1 MTDKLIRG
9 FGGPPSP
16 PTPYRAPDTLNS
28 RQFATILDLISEGEI
43 EGFATPSKEGV
54 VKGTTAYTNASLKD
68 VFLDDTQVLNTSA
81 SNTNPPDS
89 LFNFQNVILNTRF
102 GTSNQTKI
110 DGIVTSDAAVSGF
123 SAQDC
128 KKSTGGVSQDIGT
141 GKDAIKVTIMFPQLQ
156 KATDEGDL
164 EGSVVELEIR
174 LQINGGTHEL
184 KISDKITGRSADP
197 YSKEYRIELPTT
209 YTQANVKIL
218 RLTDDSTDEKLKDD
232 FKVTLIQE
240 IIDDANTYPDSAY
253 TSLRLD
259 SEQFN
264 AIPKRAFRI
273 RGIKVRIPSAN
284 TNSTTATYTQSAT
297 TVTVNSTAHGLSEG
311 DSIIFD
317 ATSGNGVDGTY
328 KLLPNPTANSFTFTA
343 PNSQT
348 VTTSNCT
355 YKITPHVDLQTGRI
369 NYPNGYVFNGTFGA
383 AQWTSCP
390 SCILLDLLTNERYG
404 FGTFLDPSG
413 TFTSSGTSTTLDLYS
428 FVTASKYA
436 NALVNDGFGTF
447 EARFSCNVNISSSK
461 EAYDLIKDLA
471 AVMRCIPTWSQGTIS
486 LVQDAPSDPVYLFNL
501 ANVTGDGFSYTGSSL
516 KQRHSVVS
524 VSYFNVDS
532 REIDFEVYGDGNTS
546 AEVTRR
552 AKLGVVIKQVKS
564 FGCTSRGQ
572 AQRLAR
578 AIVFSEE
585 QESEVVSFS
594 TSIDAGSI
602 VRPGSVILIND
613 PVRHGFRRSGR
624 IAAATTTQITIDD
637 EFGLSNFGGT
647 NRKCSVILPD
657 GSVEKKD
664 CSLSGKVITLTS
676 ALSATPNVNSIWM
689 LESEDS
695 GESPQTFRV
704 ISVDEEDGVNYSISA
719 LSYRSEKYNN
729 IESVDFA
736 QLPPRSTSLLN
747 QPAAPPVIHTPIREE
762 AVTIN
767 NISINKII
775 LSWSPIK
782 GVTQYQVQYR
792 FQNSN
797 WVTQIVFRPDIEIM
811 NTQAGF
817 YEFRVFSFNSALK
830 LSSIPSTAQLQA
842 TGKRIPPADVQN
854 LTAEPV
860 SNNLIRL
867 RWNKSINAD
876 VLHGGRVYIRHS
888 NKTDGTGTF
897 ANSVDLIQAVAGNST
912 DVVVP
917 SLEGEYIL
925 KFRDDQGLFSQGET
939 SVIIDLPDLID
950 NQVVFTDRE
959 DTDSTPFDGTKNNTT
974 VLNGAL
980 KLTNPAGTVT
990 GTYSQSGNDITITLN
1005 SHGFS
1010 VGDIFDYTFTTG
1022 AALNG
1027 QFPIISVTNAN
1038 VFVVK
1043 TGNSNTTTGN
1053 VTVAKGLRGSYSFA
1067 SILDLG
1073 NVFSVNLKRH
1083 FQSIGFFLGG
1093 DPVTATYTQSGT
1105 TVTINSTSHGRSVG
1119 DSIEFDATSGAGV
1132 DGTFQITA
1140 VTTNSFTYTAGQ
1152 SQTVSTSDC
1161 TYQFVNTLEEVIPN
1175 TSPQFGGPPDGGF
1188 DNYAINGNF
1197 DGPAAQKTNAQILVA
1212 STSSAPS
1219 NGSSYQASDFN
1230 GKPFNIFANGTF
1242 KGRGFKFKLNLS
1254 SDDAGQNISIEQ
1266 AGYTA
1271 SFNSRT
1277 EQSSGKIRTVV
1288 NPGVDNTPA
1297 AKNVTFSKAFFTG
1310 TSSTDGGVNA
1320 FPPSVGITI
1329 ENADAGNYFQLTN
1342 ISGTGFT
1349 CAIKDSSGNLIDK
1362 EFAYQ
1367 AVGYGKGV

>member
-54 VKGTTAYTNASLKD
+54 TKGTTAYNNASFKD
-68 VFLDDTQVLNTSA
+68 IFLNDTQILNTSA
-81 SNTNPPDS
+81 SNSNPSDS
-89 LFNFQNVILNTRF
+89 EFNFQNVVLNTRF
-102 GTSNQTKI
+102 GTSNQLKI
-110 DGIVTSDAAVSGF
+110 DGIVTSDAAISGF
-123 SAQDC
+123 TPQDC

-156 KATDEGDL
+156 RATDEGDL
-164 EGSVVELEIR
+164 YGSVVELEIR
-174 LQINGGTHEL
+174 LQINNGTHEL
-184 KISDKITGRSADP
+184 KIDDRITGRTADP
-197 YSKEYRIELPTT
+197 YSKEYRIELPIT

-218 RLTDDSTDEKLKDD
+218 RLTDDSSDEKLKDE
-232 FKVTLIQE
+232 FKVTLVQE
-240 IIDDANTYPDSAY
+240 IVDDSNTYPDSAY

-259 SEQFN
+259 SEQFSS
-264 AIPKRAFRI
+264 IPKRHFRI

-284 TNSTTATYTQSAT
+284 TTATTATYTQSTT
-297 TVTVNSTAHGLSEG
+297 TVTVNSNAHGLAVG

-328 KLLPNPTANSFTFTA
+328 QIDTVPDASSFTFVSGT
-343 PNSQT
+343 SQT
-348 VTTSNCT
+348 VSSSNCT
-355 YKITPHVDLQTGRI
+355 FKITPHVDLQTGRI

-404 FGTFLDPSG
+404 FGTFLDADN

-436 NALVNDGFGTF
+436 NALVKDGFGGE
-447 EARFSCNVNISSSK
+447 EARFSCNINISSSK

-486 LVQDAPSDPVYLFNL
+486 LVQDAPSDPLYLFNL
-501 ANVTGDGFSYTGSSL
+501 ANVTDEGFNYTGSSL

-524 VSYFNVDS
+524 VSYFNIDS

-552 AKLGVVIKQVKS
+552 AKLGVVLKQVKS

-594 TSIDAGSI
+594 TSLDAGSI

-664 CSLSGKVITLTS
+664 CNLANKVITLTS

-689 LESEDS
+689 LESEDT

-704 ISVDEEDGVNYSISA
+704 ISVDETDGVNYAISA
-719 LSYRSEKYNN
+719 LSYRSEKYDN
-729 IESVDFA
+729 IESNDFST
-736 QLPPRSTSLLN
+736 LPARSTSLLN
-747 QPAAPPVIHTPIREE
+747 QPSAPPVIHTPIREE

-767 NISINKII
+767 NISINKIL
-775 LSWSPIK
+775 LSWTPVT

-792 FQNSN
+792 FENSN

-811 NTQAGF
+811 NTEAGF
-817 YEFRVFSFNSALK
+817 YEFKVFSYNSALK
-830 LSSIPSTAQLQA
+830 LSSTASTAELQA
-842 TGKRIPPADVQN
+842 TGKRIPPANVQN

-860 SNNLIRL
+860 SNNLMRL
-867 RWNKSINAD
+867 RWNKSVDAD

-897 ANSVDLIQAVAGNST
+897 ANSVDLIEAVAGNST

-925 KFRDDQGLFSQGET
+925 KFRDDQGLFSLGET

-959 DTDSTPFDGTKNNTT
+959 DTDGTPFNGTKTNTT

-980 KLTNPAGTVT
+980 KLTNPATNLT
-990 GTYSQSGNDITITLN
+990 GEYD
-1005 SHGFS
+1005 
-1010 VGDIFDYTFTTG
+1010 
-1022 AALNG
+1022 
-1027 QFPIISVTNAN
+1027 
-1038 VFVVK
+1038 
-1043 TGNSNTTTGN
+1043 
-1053 VTVAKGLRGSYSFA
+1053 FA
-1067 SILDLG
+1067 TILDLG

-1093 DPVTATYTQSGT
+1093 DLQTATYTQSGT
-1105 TVTINSTSHGRSVG
+1105 TVTVTKNSHGRSVG
-1119 DSIEFDATSGAGV
+1119 DSVLFDATSGAGV

-1140 VTTNSFTYTAGQ
+1140 ITTNTFNFTSGT
-1152 SQTVSTSDC
+1152 SQTVSSSAC
-1161 TYQFVNTLEEVIPN
+1161 TFQFVNTLEQVIPN
-1175 TSPQFGGPPDGGF
+1175 TSPQFGGPADGGF

-1197 DGPAAQKTNAQILVA
+1197 DGPLAQKTNAQISVA
-1212 STSSAPS
+1212 ATSSAPS
-1219 NGSSYQASDFN
+1219 NGSSYQASDFTS
-1230 GKPFNIFANGTF
+1230 KPFNIFANGTF
-1242 KGRGFKFKLNLS
+1242 KGRGFKFKLNLT
-1254 SDDAGQNISIEQ
+1254 SDDASQNISVEQ
-1266 AGYTA
+1266 SGYTA
-1271 SFNSRT
+1271 SFDSRT
-1277 EQSSGKIRTVV
+1277 EQSSGTIRTVV
-1288 NPGVDNTPA
+1288 NPGSDNTPA
-1297 AKNVTFSKAFFTG
+1297 SKNVTFSKPFFTG
-1310 TSSTDGGVNA
+1310 TSSTDGGANA

-1329 ENADAGNYFQLTN
+1329 QNAAGGQYFELTN
-1342 ISGTGFT
+1342 VSGTGFT
-1349 CAIKDSSGNLIDK
+1349 CAIKDSGGNLIDK
-1362 EFAYQ
+1362 EFTYQ

>member
-1 MTDKLIRG
+1 MTDKIIRG

-54 VKGTTAYTNASLKD
+54 VKGTTAYTNASFKD
-68 VFLDDTQVLNTSA
+68 IFLNDTQVLLTSA
-81 SNTNPPDS
+81 SNTNPSDS
-89 LFNFQNVILNTRF
+89 EFNFQNVILNTRF

-156 KATDEGDL
+156 RATDEGDL
-164 EGSVVELEIR
+164 YGSVVELEIR
-174 LQINGGTHEL
+174 LQINNGTHEL
-184 KISDKITGRSADP
+184 KISDRITGRTADP

-218 RLTDDSTDEKLKDD
+218 RLTDDSTDEKLKDE

-259 SEQFN
+259 SEQFS
-264 AIPKRAFRI
+264 AIPKRSFRI

-284 TNSTTATYTQSAT
+284 TGSTTATYTQSTT
-297 TVTVNSTAHGLSEG
+297 TVTVNSNAHGLSVG

-328 KLLPNPTANSFTFTA
+328 KITSVSTNAFTFVSGT
-343 PNSQT
+343 SQT

-436 NALVNDGFGTF
+436 NALVKDGFGGQ

-552 AKLGVVIKQVKS
+552 AKLGVVLKQVKS

-664 CSLSGKVITLTS
+664 CSLSNKVITLTS

-689 LESEDS
+689 LESEDA

-704 ISVDEEDGVNYSISA
+704 ISVDETDGVNYSISA
-719 LSYRSEKYNN
+719 LSYRSEKYDN
-729 IESVDFA
+729 IESNDFA
-736 QLPPRSTSLLN
+736 TLPARSTSLLN

-767 NISINKII
+767 NISINKIL
-775 LSWSPIK
+775 LSWTPVT

-797 WVTQIVFRPDIEIM
+797 WVTEIVFRPDIEIM
-811 NTQAGF
+811 NTVAGL

-830 LSSIPSTAQLQA
+830 LSSTASTAQLQA

-854 LTAEPV
+854 LSAEPV

-990 GTYSQSGNDITITLN
+990 GTYSQSGNDITITIS

-1010 VGDIFDYTFTTG
+1010 VGDIFDYTFTSG

-1027 QFPIISVTNAN
+1027 QFPITSVTNAN

-1053 VTVAKGLRGSYSFA
+1053 VTVAKGLRGSYDFA

-1105 TVTINSTSHGRSVG
+1105 TVTISSNSHGRSVG

-1132 DGTFQITA
+1132 DGTFQIAA

-1152 SQTVSTSDC
+1152 SQTVSTSNC

-1197 DGPAAQKTNAQILVA
+1197 DGPAAQKTNAQVLVA
-1212 STSSAPS
+1212 TTSSAPS
-1219 NGSSYQASDFN
+1219 NSSSYQASDFS

-1242 KGRGFKFKLNLS
+1242 KGRGFKFKLNLT
-1254 SDDAGQNISIEQ
+1254 SDDTGQNISIEQ

-1277 EQSSGKIRTVV
+1277 EQSSGTISTLNNSNV
-1288 NPGVDNTPA
+1288 PA
-1297 AKNVTFSKAFFTG
+1297 AKAITFAKPFFTG
-1310 TSSTDGGVNA
+1310 TSSTDGGLNA
-1320 FPPSVGITI
+1320 FPPSIGITI
-1329 ENADAGNYFQLTN
+1329 QNAQSGDFFTVTN
-1342 ISGTGFT
+1342 LSGTGFT
-1349 CAIKDSSGNLIDK
+1349 VNIKNGSSFVDRN
-1362 EFAYQ
+1362 FSYQ